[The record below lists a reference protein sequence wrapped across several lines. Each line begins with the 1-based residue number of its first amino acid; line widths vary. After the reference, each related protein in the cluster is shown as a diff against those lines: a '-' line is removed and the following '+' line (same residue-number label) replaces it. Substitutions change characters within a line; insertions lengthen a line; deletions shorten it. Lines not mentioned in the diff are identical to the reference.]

1 MATDLYLSL
10 KARENAL
17 KSPEAAAS
25 YLFDQNKSTYTSVD
39 EASAALDAIEK
50 FAYSTASARAFCD
63 KWDSLNGSKKQIRLN
78 GSGFGDF
85 TSIQK
90 KIASVG
96 DHIRDL
102 ASKSSSNATTSTVN
116 QQSSPSSY
124 NKETG
129 KLAEDLWQGI
139 VDTGKSAIESVSS
152 AHATRTINSNGV
164 NARDPA
170 NYKKV
175 VGTLN
180 KGTVVT
186 VTGQPSAGAGFPDS
200 PKFLTVTVSSLGGKK
215 DVSVAVAEQFLP
227 TSFTSQP
234 ETKKPSTGTSSSKKP
249 SLPKS
254 PSALDYSTPSASLL
268 ENKVFLGVA
277 AVVIGTVAFKLLY
290 NPKPSDQIEAR

>member
-1 MATDLYLSL
+1 MATSMYDSL

-25 YLFDQNKSTYTSVD
+25 YLFDQNKSSYTSVE
-39 EASAALDAIEK
+39 EADTALDAIEK
-50 FAYSTASARAFCD
+50 FAYSTSSAKAFCD
-63 KWDSLNGSKKQIRLN
+63 KWDSLNGYKKQIRLN

-85 TSIQK
+85 SAIQK

-102 ASKSSSNATTSTVN
+102 ASKSTSNATTSTVTN
-116 QQSSPSSY
+116 STQPPSY
-124 NKETG
+124 DKETG

-152 AHATRTINSNGV
+152 AHSARTINSNGV
-164 NARDPA
+164 NARDPS

-180 KGTVVT
+180 KGTSVK

-200 PKFLTVTVSSLGGKK
+200 PKFLIVTVSSLGGKK
-215 DVSVAVAEQFLP
+215 DVSVAVAEQFIP
-227 TSFTSQP
+227 TSYESKP
-234 ETKKPSTGTSSSKKP
+234 ETKKPTTGTSSSKKP
-249 SLPKS
+249 TLPKS
-254 PSALDYSTPSASLL
+254 PSTMNYTAPPSSLL

-290 NPKPSDQIEAR
+290 NPKPSDQVEAR